1 MTKKLL
7 LAAALAAVLAG
18 MTACSPAQAPETA
31 VRDGI
36 FIHITHGTDDPHRVA
51 MALSMAV
58 IMSNDY
64 DVLVYL
70 DIKGIEVVLKDA
82 PDISYAQ
89 FPGSKAQLAALAGKG
104 VTVAACPGCLKA
116 AGKTEADLMEGIS
129 IAEKSRFFNFTKGRI
144 LTLDY

>member
-1 MTKKLL
+1 MTQKLL
-7 LAAALAAVLAG
+7 LAVALAAVLAG
-18 MTACSPAQAPETA
+18 VTACSPAQAPETA
-31 VRDGI
+31 VRDGV

-51 MALSMAV
+51 MALNMAV
-58 IMSNDY
+58 IMSNDH

-89 FPGSKAQLAALAGKG
+89 FPGSRAQLAALAEKRI
-104 VTVAACPGCLKA
+104 TVAACPGCLKA
-116 AGKTEADLMEGIS
+116 AGKTPDDLMEGITV
-129 IAEKSRFFNFTKGRI
+129 AEKDRFFNFTKGRI